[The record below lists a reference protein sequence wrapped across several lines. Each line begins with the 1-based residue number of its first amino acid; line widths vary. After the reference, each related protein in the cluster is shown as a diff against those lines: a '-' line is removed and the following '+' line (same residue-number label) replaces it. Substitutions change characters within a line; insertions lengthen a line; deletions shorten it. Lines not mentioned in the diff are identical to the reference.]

1 MNFDPTRHTLIMVD
15 ENFNVIDQKNKKEA
29 GDRSRQ
35 VVKPS
40 QISAQRHSWGE
51 VQKSGITNSFD
62 TVEDQHLGIGGNAA
76 KGIFNSHISVD
87 LSSN

>member
-1 MNFDPTRHTLIMVD
+1 M
-15 ENFNVIDQKNKKEA
+15 
-29 GDRSRQ
+29 
-35 VVKPS
+35 KPS

-76 KGIFNSHISVD
+76 KGIFNSHLSVD
-87 LSSN
+87 LSSHQRNREQNIENDEEVEHKIE